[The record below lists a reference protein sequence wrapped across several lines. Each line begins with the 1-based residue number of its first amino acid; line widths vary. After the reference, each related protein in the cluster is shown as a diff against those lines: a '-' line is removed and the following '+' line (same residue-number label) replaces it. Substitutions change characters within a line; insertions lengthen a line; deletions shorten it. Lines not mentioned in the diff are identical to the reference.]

1 MCDTMIALGN
11 TTADGHVMLAKNS
24 DREPNEA
31 QWLQFV
37 PRADH
42 QPGERVHCTYIDV
55 PQVEATH
62 AVLLSRPF
70 WMWGCEMGIN
80 EHGVTIGNEAVFTRE
95 PYDKAGGLLGMDL
108 MRLALERAA
117 TAEAAL
123 DIIVELLAAHGQGG
137 NGGYQHDL
145 FYHNAFIIADPT
157 EAWVLETAGRYWAAL
172 RVRDVYT
179 ISNGLTIGRDWD
191 RASPGLVEHAIERGW
206 YRAADDFHFARCYS
220 DPIYTRLSQC
230 KRRRARALALL
241 QADQGEITVRTMM
254 RALRDHG
261 SEAAK
266 QDAWGPAQGSTGNVC
281 MHAGFGPLRDSGT
294 TNSWIA
300 HLDPQLL
307 TVWSTVS
314 SAPCTA
320 LFKPVWPEAVPD
332 LGPAPDAT
340 YDPASLWWQH
350 ERLHRAVLR
359 DYPTRLARYREE
371 RDALEAE
378 ILSDVKPYSVGARD
392 LAPQARRSTL
402 RELSADV
409 LARARAATSRWIEA
423 VQAEPVGLRWPTP
436 YRLAWQQRNRKARLG
451 NEK

>member
-11 TTADGHVMLAKNS
+11 ATADGTVILAKNS

-31 QWLQFV
+31 HWLHFV
-37 PRADH
+37 PGAEH
-42 QPGERVHCTYIDV
+42 APGERVECTYIDV
-55 PQVEATH
+55 PQVETTH

-108 MRLALERAA
+108 MRLGLERAA

-123 DIIVELLAAHGQGG
+123 DVIVELLAAHGQGG
-137 NGGYQHDL
+137 NGGYEHNL
-145 FYHNAFIIADPT
+145 FYHNAFIIADPAG
-157 EAWVLETAGRYWAAL
+157 AWVLETAGRYWAAV
-172 RVRDVYT
+172 RVRDVYA
-179 ISNGLTIGRDWD
+179 ISNGLTIGREWD
-191 RASPGLVEHAIERGW
+191 RASPDLVEHAIERGW
-206 YRAADDFHFARCYS
+206 CASADDFHFARCYS

-230 KRRRARALALL
+230 KRRRARALSLL

-261 SEAAK
+261 PEAAK

-307 TVWSTVS
+307 TVWSTATA
-314 SAPCTA
+314 APCTA
-320 LFKPVWPEAVPD
+320 LFKPVWPEAMPD
-332 LGPAPDAT
+332 LGPAPGAA
-340 YDPASLWWQH
+340 YDPSSIWWQH

-359 DYPTRLARYREE
+359 DYPTRLARYRKQ
-371 RDALEAE
+371 RDALENKLMAE
-378 ILSDVKPYSVGARD
+378 AGACIAETRS
-392 LAPQARRSTL
+392 LTPEARRETL
-402 RELSADV
+402 KSFSAD
-409 LARARAATSRWIEA
+409 AFQRGRQATSRWIEA
-423 VQAEPVGLRWPTP
+423 VEAEPVGFQLPTP
-436 YRLAWQQRNRKARLG
+436 YRLAWQQRNRKAGIANDR
-451 NEK
+451 